1 VLESG
6 WDTLG
11 ATITENL
18 GMSTLETD
26 PAPVA
31 IVTGAGSGIGRA
43 ISRRLAGAGYRVAL
57 AGRRMETLEETLS
70 ELPADPPCFAIPT
83 DVTSADSVDALFEAV
98 VGRAGRVD
106 VLINNAGMSGP
117 AAPVEDYPRDGW
129 DTAVRTNLTGA
140 FLCAQAAFRQMIRQ
154 RPSGGRI
161 VNNGSLS
168 AHVPRPNAVAY
179 TTTKH
184 GITGLTKALALEGRR
199 HGIACGQ
206 IDIGNAATDMTRRLE
221 AGALQADG
229 SIVAEPTMSVE
240 AVADAV
246 LYMVG
251 LPLTANVL
259 TMTVMASE
267 MPYVGRG

>member
-1 VLESG
+1 
-6 WDTLG
+6 
-11 ATITENL
+11 
-18 GMSTLETD
+18 MSTSE

-31 IVTGAGSGIGRA
+31 IVTGGGSGIGRA
-43 ISRRLAGAGYRVAL
+43 ISRRLAEAGYRVAL
-57 AGRRMETLEETLS
+57 AGRRTETLEQTLS
-70 ELPADPPCFAIPT
+70 ELPAGPEAFAVAA
-83 DVTSADSVDALFEAV
+83 DVTDSASVDALFADV
-98 VGRAGRVD
+98 VRRAGRVD
-106 VLINNAGMSGP
+106 VLINNAGIFGP
-117 AAPVEDYPRDGW
+117 AAPIEDYPRDGW
-129 DTAVRTNLTGA
+129 AAAVDTNLTGA

-206 IDIGNAATDMTRRLE
+206 IDIGNAATDMTKGLE
-221 AGALQADG
+221 VGALQADG
-229 SIVAEPTMSVE
+229 SIVGEPTMSVQ

-246 LYMVG
+246 LYMVE
-251 LPLTANVL
+251 LPLSANVL
-259 TMTVMASE
+259 AMTVMASG

>member
-1 VLESG
+1 
-6 WDTLG
+6 
-11 ATITENL
+11 
-18 GMSTLETD
+18 MSTSGQ
-26 PAPVA
+26 APVA

-43 ISRRLAGAGYRVAL
+43 VARRLAGAGYQVAL
-57 AGRRMETLEETLS
+57 AGRRMETLNDALS
-70 ELPADPPCFAIPT
+70 DLPADAEPFAVPT
-83 DVTSADSVDALFEAV
+83 DVTEPDSVDALFGYVAE
-98 VGRAGRVD
+98 RAGRLD
-106 VLINNAGMSGP
+106 VLINNAGVFGP
-117 AAPVEDYPRDGW
+117 AAPIEDYTYEGW
-129 DTAVRTNLTGA
+129 ADTVQTNLTGA

-179 TTTKH
+179 TATKH
-184 GITGLTKALALEGRR
+184 GISGLTKALALEGRR

-206 IDIGNAATDMTRRLE
+206 IDVGNAATDMTRQLE
-221 AGALQADG
+221 VGALQADG
-229 SIVAEPTMSVE
+229 SIVAEPTMPVE

-246 LYMVG
+246 LYMVE

-259 TMTVMASE
+259 SMTVMASG

>member
-1 VLESG
+1 
-6 WDTLG
+6 
-11 ATITENL
+11 
-18 GMSTLETD
+18 MSTSEQ
-26 PAPVA
+26 APVA

-43 ISRRLAGAGYRVAL
+43 VARRLAGAGYRVAL
-57 AGRRMETLEETLS
+57 AGRRMETLNEALS
-70 ELPADPPCFAIPT
+70 ELPADAEPFAVPT
-83 DVTSADSVDALFEAV
+83 DVTEPDSVDALFDYVAE
-98 VGRAGRVD
+98 RAGRLD
-106 VLINNAGMSGP
+106 VLVNNAGVFGP
-117 AAPVEDYPRDGW
+117 AAAIEDYPYEGW
-129 DTAVRTNLTGA
+129 ADTVQTNLTGA

-179 TTTKH
+179 TATKH
-184 GITGLTKALALEGRR
+184 GISGLTKALALEGRR

-206 IDIGNAATDMTRRLE
+206 IDVGNAATDMTRQLE
-221 AGALQADG
+221 VGALQADG
-229 SIVAEPTMSVE
+229 SIVAEPTMPVE

-246 LYMVG
+246 LYMVE

-259 TMTVMASE
+259 SMTVMASG